1 MWFLRKNTPLLVIA
15 NNIINNMGDN
25 IINKNSDN
33 VVNEVVSTLNNSNGL
48 TITEIVEKAK
58 LNRSSVRIALAK
70 LDGAEKVFVRK
81 IGMAKVYFL
90 KGGKNEI

>member
-1 MWFLRKNTPLLVIA
+1 MVFKEKSFLLVIA
-15 NNIINNMGDN
+15 NNIINKMGDN
-25 IINKNSDN
+25 IINKSKDK
-33 VVNEVVSTLNNSNGL
+33 VVNKIDSVLKNSNGL
-48 TITEIVEKAK
+48 TITEIVEKTK

>member
-1 MWFLRKNTPLLVIA
+1 
-15 NNIINNMGDN
+15 MGDN

-33 VVNEVVSTLNNSNGL
+33 VVDDIVSVLKDSKGL
-48 TITEIVEKAK
+48 TITEIVEKTK

>member
-1 MWFLRKNTPLLVIA
+1 MVLKQKIVVYNVEHI
-15 NNIINNMGDN
+15 IINKMGDN

-33 VVNEVVSTLNNSNGL
+33 VVDEIVSVLKNSNGL
-48 TITEIVEKAK
+48 TITEIVEKTK
-58 LNRSSVRIALAK
+58 LNRSSVRTALAK

-90 KGGKNEI
+90 KGSKNEI